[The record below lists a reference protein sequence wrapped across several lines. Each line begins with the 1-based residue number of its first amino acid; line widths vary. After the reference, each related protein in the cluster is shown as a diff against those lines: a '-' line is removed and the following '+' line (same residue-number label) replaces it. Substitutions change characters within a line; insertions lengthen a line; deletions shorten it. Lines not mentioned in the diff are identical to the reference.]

1 MAESIISSDRAE
13 VLINRL
19 ISADY
24 SSAGEVKIAIGKANS
39 ILRRM
44 KPGRRKDRLGKSLQ
58 SLIMLKQAFE

>member
-13 VLINRL
+13 VLINRI

-24 SSAGEVKIAIGKANS
+24 SSAGEVKTAIGKANS

-44 KPGRRKDRLGKSLQ
+44 KPGRRKVRLGKSLQ
-58 SLIMLKQAFE
+58 SLVMLKQAFE